1 MKIPFTARLLI
12 YCGVLT
18 YVAIDLYACSGP
30 LRKAVNRSRVDSPE
44 SIAAA
49 KEAGLA
55 ALVLG
60 RPITLA
66 QLDRAARER
75 LWLEG
80 KSWKKT
86 PATQQKWARKAAL
99 NDLIDHQLIRSKIAA
114 NEKSERASK
123 EEIEARFQS
132 LRSRFAAAEEW
143 QQSMKNQGIASEEE
157 CRLRLAAT
165 IEMEKYL
172 DRQLTPLLAVS
183 DEEVSAFYK
192 THQNQLAQPEMLR
205 ARQVF
210 WATLD
215 KEIDA
220 VKSLAETALAAL
232 QKKEKTFE
240 QLVTESSEDPHSK
253 MSAGDLGWFS
263 RTRLPADF
271 AEPCFAMKVGEPQLF
286 LSKLGWH
293 LLEVTEKRPAQ
304 ARSLDQCREEII
316 QALADQK
323 RPAALQNLR
332 QAIRQSHQLHIHI
345 YHSVIDP
352 ETSSR

>member
-12 YCGVLT
+12 YCSVLA
-18 YVAIDLYACSGP
+18 YVALDLYGCSGP
-30 LRKAVNRSRVDSPE
+30 LRRAVNRRKIDSPE

-60 RPITLA
+60 RPITLT

-80 KSWKKT
+80 KDWEKT
-86 PATQQKWARKAAL
+86 PAPQQKIARWAAL
-99 NDLIDHQLIRSKIAA
+99 NDLIDHQLIRCKIAA
-114 NEKSERASK
+114 NEQSERASK
-123 EEIEARFQS
+123 EEIDARFQS
-132 LRSRFAAAEEW
+132 LRSRFATDEEW

-157 CRLRLAAT
+157 CRLRLAGT

-172 DRQLTPLLAVS
+172 ARQLTPLIAVS
-183 DEEVSAFYK
+183 DEEVAAFYQ
-192 THQNQLAQPEMLR
+192 THQNQLAQPEMLH
-205 ARQVF
+205 ARHVF
-210 WATLD
+210 WTTLD
-215 KEIDA
+215 KQIDA
-220 VKSLAETALAAL
+220 VKALAESALASL

-240 QLVTESSEDPHSK
+240 QLVTECSEDPRSK
-253 MSAGDLGWFS
+253 NAAGDLGWFS
-263 RTRLPADF
+263 RNRVPADF

-286 LSKLGWH
+286 LSKIGWH
-293 LLEVTEKRPAQ
+293 LVEVTDKRPAK
-304 ARSLDQCREEII
+304 ARSLDECREEIT

-332 QAIRQSHQLHIHI
+332 NAIRNTHQQHIHI
-345 YHSVIDP
+345 YRTVIDP
-352 ETSSR
+352 TLQK